1 MLIFSQVNIKKIW
14 PMIYILRTN
23 FGSSRIKIS
32 KTRKGS
38 FAMLWQFLGRFFSL
52 TTMDVNINGFLA

>member
-1 MLIFSQVNIKKIW
+1 
-14 PMIYILRTN
+14 MIYILRTN
-23 FGSSRIKIS
+23 FGGSRIKIS

-52 TTMDVNINGFLA
+52 TTMDVNIKVFLA